1 MHLIPKLNGSICR
14 HSGTYYWKTILLAF
28 IIYVDIT
35 PTDSHLR
42 YDEMFK
48 INNKP
53 EAWWVTEP
61 HKSSLVWSRNFI
73 VLHKSPT
80 RVQKHYPAQPSLSVS
95 VTPWSCN
102 TAHGQMEV
110 DKNDFLLIFKPKV
123 DFHRACVKLRS
134 SIFYLKLL
142 IKSIIII
149 LSPKS
154 PKSSGF
160 WLQIYVV

>member
-1 MHLIPKLNGSICR
+1 MHLILKLNGSICR
-14 HSGTYYWKTILLAF
+14 HSGTYYWKTIILAF
-28 IIYVDIT
+28 INSPQLKVTCNMI
-35 PTDSHLR
+35 
-42 YDEMFK
+42 EMLK

>member
-14 HSGTYYWKTILLAF
+14 HSGTYYWKTIILAF
-28 IIYVDIT
+28 INSPQLKVTCNMI
-35 PTDSHLR
+35 
-42 YDEMFK
+42 EMLK

-110 DKNDFLLIFKPKV
+110 DKDDF
-123 DFHRACVKLRS
+123 
-134 SIFYLKLL
+134 FYFLTESRLPH
-142 IKSIIII
+142 S
-149 LSPKS
+149 
-154 PKSSGF
+154 
-160 WLQIYVV
+160 IYVIKIFNFYFLKGFSSFVNALEVWWLNRSKKQIINEEII